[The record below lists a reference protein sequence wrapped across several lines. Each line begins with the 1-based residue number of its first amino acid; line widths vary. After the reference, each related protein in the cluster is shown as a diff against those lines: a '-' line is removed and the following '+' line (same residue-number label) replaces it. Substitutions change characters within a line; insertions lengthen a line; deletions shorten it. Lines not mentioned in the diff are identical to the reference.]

1 MRGCAWGQGSHSSLI
16 TLASLSQQKR
26 GESPARGV
34 SRREG
39 AGAGSA
45 AGLAASLQSLLLAPH
60 SAGAR
65 HMPTE
70 AAPAG
75 CALPEPQRWLPGS
88 SRAAARGEM
97 RPQRGWSC
105 LQSPACPRAPSQ
117 GCGTRL
123 RPGELYAP
131 LPAPVRFTACPS
143 LFKDSRSRLRWGL
156 QKELCVE
163 AANL

>member
-26 GESPARGV
+26 GESPACGER
-34 SRREG
+34 RREG

-45 AGLAASLQSLLLAPH
+45 GGLAASLQSPHLAPR

-65 HMPTE
+65 HTPAE

-88 SRAAARGEM
+88 SRGAARGET

-105 LQSPACPRAPSQ
+105 LQSPACPRAPCQ
-117 GCGTRL
+117 GCRTRL
-123 RPGELYAP
+123 RPGELHAP

-143 LFKDSRSRLRWGL
+143 LFKDSRSWLRWGL

>member
-26 GESPARGV
+26 GESPARGEC
-34 SRREG
+34 RREG

-45 AGLAASLQSLLLAPH
+45 GGLAALLQSPHLAPR

-65 HMPTE
+65 HTPAE

-88 SRAAARGEM
+88 SWGAARGET

-105 LQSPACPRAPSQ
+105 LQSPACPRAPCQ
-117 GCGTRL
+117 GCRTRL
-123 RPGELYAP
+123 RPGELHAP

-143 LFKDSRSRLRWGL
+143 LFKDSRSWLRWGL